1 MFDIVDNSI
10 ILADANLH
18 LPLYDKIL
26 KMKGNTLSI
35 KVMSLNA
42 FTANYYPDNLP
53 SHIEILYQYKDIN
66 VLLIIKK
73 NLWSKRQLSFGSS
86 AHEFKRAGGLPLC
99 GQVGAGASCC

>member
-53 SHIEILYQYKDIN
+53 SHIEILYQYKER
-66 VLLIIKK
+66 LQSLSKK
-73 NLWSKRQLSFGSS
+73 NAFFSSKEAPDFLNACLSFIAWAYSFNFDFQ
-86 AHEFKRAGGLPLC
+86 H
-99 GQVGAGASCC
+99 